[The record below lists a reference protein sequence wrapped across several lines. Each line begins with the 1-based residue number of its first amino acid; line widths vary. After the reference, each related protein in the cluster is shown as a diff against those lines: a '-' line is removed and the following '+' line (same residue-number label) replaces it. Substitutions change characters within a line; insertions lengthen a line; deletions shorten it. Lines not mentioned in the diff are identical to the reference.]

1 MVSLKTILDPSY
13 TVIADNN
20 KYHRCIASSNTL
32 EAFNKA
38 IYHNF
43 GIWIKVLDDTSWNFG
58 FLLKFRQKKLFS
70 EFREEAL
77 LAEITMETAVAC
89 FGRQWR
95 SSRMPSAI
103 SGVGR
108 PCLVAIWATPISC

>member
-1 MVSLKTILDPSY
+1 MQIKFVVSRFTPINTKYRIMFIFLKQNGMVSLKTILDPSY

-43 GIWIKVLDDTSWNFG
+43 GI
-58 FLLKFRQKKLFS
+58 
-70 EFREEAL
+70 
-77 LAEITMETAVAC
+77 
-89 FGRQWR
+89 
-95 SSRMPSAI
+95 
-103 SGVGR
+103 
-108 PCLVAIWATPISC
+108 